1 MNKIYKLK
9 FDKRRNEL
17 VVVSE
22 ITAGMGKEKSTGHL
36 ADLSALSPFR
46 KLLGTLTPLALLTG
60 LIAGLLPA
68 MVLAAD
74 LPTGGQIVGGQG
86 SISTSGN
93 QMTIHQ
99 QTQNLA
105 TNWHSFDIGKN
116 NTVQFIQP
124 DSSSVALNRVTGASG
139 SQIMGTLKANGQV
152 FILNPNGV
160 LFGKDAR
167 VNVAGLVAS
176 TKNINTADFMK
187 GQYTLSGSGNPGAQ
201 VINQGSLT
209 TTKGGYIVLAG
220 ERVSNRGTITT
231 PSGKTVL
238 AAGKTVSL
246 QLDNGGLT
254 SVRVNGSVVN
264 ALVENRGLISATN
277 GQVYLTAQG
286 RDMLMNTVVNNSGTI
301 EAKGLESRGGEIV
314 LNGGDSGVVSQ
325 SGRVLADSLTG
336 KGGKITL
343 EGQNIHLA
351 GNSLTS
357 ATGKAGGGEVYV
369 GGGWQG
375 KDSRIHNAS
384 KVVMDKAAM
393 VDVSA
398 TDAGNGGT
406 AVLWS
411 DDYTNF
417 RGTVLAK
424 GGARSGNGG
433 RVETSSHKNL
443 QAFGDVNTSASSGRG
458 GDWLLDPT
466 DVTIV
471 SGDANT
477 AVTESGKGTEATLD
491 TDTEHV
497 FSPSATGAQVS
508 ADKISEQLNAGTNV
522 TVQTSGA
529 DTDGQ
534 SGNITVNAD
543 ISKSAGADASL
554 TLAAGGN
561 ITLNGH
567 SITATTGKLDVN
579 LLGAG
584 SNSGRVWINN
594 STLNTNGGNITIDQ
608 LNHRTVEGDAE
619 TINPNAMTVAVSNG
633 TLNTTPSTAGA
644 PKGDITVN
652 AYNPNVAIATTNSV
666 HNAGTQIQIGGGSVL
681 TGGNIVLSGEQSGS
695 NASRYPVFISG
706 ATITG
711 DGDVTLRGVN
721 TGGAVPENI
730 ELRGA
735 NNTLTSI
742 GGNITL
748 ENNVTGGKTGIYLNG
763 NGAGNNGP
771 VLTAQKGNITLNG
784 SSVSGRGVYALNAR
798 MNAQNGSITF
808 NGNGDT
814 GSGVTVSNSSLN
826 ASAANIN
833 AIIST
838 SGTGFSMTNTRLEGG
853 LADLANV
860 TFSSAGSGVGVTNLL
875 DGSVVTSSN
884 RDTML
889 NKNIENMTSIDMGGT
904 AIFDDSDKDDKG
916 WSHDYTLEDLPNH
929 GWIFNNTSVNAGG
942 LVQLTGVGF
951 SNATMNITAGGL
963 NISQSGPLQLT
974 GTTMNVNG
982 DVLLHSDMDLT
993 LTGSRVNETAAGDAA
1008 VNITAGQNITLSG
1021 TNISA
1026 TTGKIDVSLLAAGSD
1041 SGRIQVLNGSQVNT
1055 RGGNITLDQLNHTTA
1070 TEDGSVSN
1078 PNAMTVKVNNSK
1090 LNTSAPAA
1098 TDGTASESGNITLNA
1113 YNPNVDLS
1121 VPAYNTTVRNGG
1133 SMLELSGNSTL
1144 TGRDL
1149 VMRTTLEGG
1158 NATGLPVYLN
1168 NATLNASHDITLSGV
1183 AHPVT
1188 TNTTADDGTVTTN
1201 TTTPALAA
1209 IELRGA
1215 GNVLTAGS
1223 NITIE
1228 NPASGNRNGVYLNGN
1243 ASGKAQLTA
1252 GGTITLNGSS
1262 AGNGAGVLVNN
1273 SILNAS
1279 QAVITGSSST
1289 GKGFSLTNTT
1299 LAGGLADLANVTF
1312 SSAGSGAGVTNL
1324 LDSSVVTSSNRDTML
1339 SKNIENMTSI
1349 DMGGTAIFDDSAA
1362 TDKGWTHNYTHADNP
1377 NGGWIFNNTTVTAG
1391 GDVMLGGVGFTN
1403 STVNVSSGNL
1413 SINNGGLTSLT
1424 GTTITVGDGAVNVHT
1439 GAGNIDL
1446 SKGNISASRDI
1457 ALQTDNGSISISGT
1471 NATQIASITSDSGNI
1486 SITSNTETGNALTF
1500 DYVDLNAQEGNIS
1513 MSGVSSDGVGVVFKN
1528 GGYTANATSGH
1539 IDVYGR
1545 GNTGAG
1551 ITIRSET
1558 FGDIHF
1564 QGESKFKAKEG
1575 NISGRKVSDPQTSTP
1590 SIYWGSLYGQKANV
1604 SFDGDF
1610 AINSTNGMYAFHSN
1624 AFTFLNGNSSFTSDA
1639 GDYGYAFLGMTSPYV
1654 PSLLTFN
1661 ASHANVSIRML
1672 AENGGGF
1679 VYGAARKADGIVFS
1693 GDGNITLSV
1702 NMNTTGVAVSTAAL
1716 NNLDM
1721 TGKLVV
1727 NVVNEQGNALNV
1739 NQRVTASLINADIT
1753 GISYG
1758 VGNGI
1763 IFDGG
1768 FPGAVIDLN
1777 GNSFTG
1783 LSVTGNGV
1791 SINGNNVTITGG
1803 TLNGTSVE
1811 GSGVRITGGSSYTI
1825 DGANVTGQS
1834 ANGAGVSVT
1843 GNLAVNNDATIIG
1856 VSTGSGDGVNVNGT
1870 LLSDGG
1876 VTIKGDA
1883 TIGSGVLVDG
1893 DTQLNNATVSGN
1905 ATEGSGIEV
1914 KGNLTNA
1921 NTTLEGNATGHGA
1934 GVTIGGNITGGSIS
1948 GESASGSG
1956 VLVSGTN
1963 TTVDG
1968 ATISGNTSS
1977 GVGVNIS
1984 GSLTNVNGTT
1994 VNGSA
1999 ADGSGVTLGG
2009 NLSGGEVTGTSQTG
2023 SGVNITGDNSVA
2035 DNTTLKGSSTSGTG
2049 VTISGNLT
2057 NTNGTTVNGTTKG
2070 SGSGVDLSGNVTG
2083 GSVMGSSESGAGVDV
2098 TGADSFVN
2106 NVVLTGSTAGGSG
2119 ISVSGGLT
2127 STGGSSI
2134 KGSADSGA
2142 GITVNGTV
2150 NQGTLNGTSTS
2161 GAGAVFGDGA
2171 NITHDATV
2179 SGNSTNGSGAV
2190 INGNVS
2196 NDGNITGTSEK
2207 GAGATVSGNLS
2218 GSGQVSGLALGSGAG
2233 IRTEGHVNVSGSQLK
2248 GNSVNGTD
2256 LVVSGTLSHDPDT
2269 TIEAET
2275 VTGQEN
2281 IQEVKPVTPPP
2292 ATDDGSQPGHDTD
2305 SGNTDSGS
2313 DNPAVD
2319 RPSVPSEPESQS
2331 ERDPDASLRKETE
2344 VNTLRQGAVN
2354 AQVINMNQ
2362 PAQDGFHA
2370 SGTSPVPVKGYLP
2383 PERKVDISLCDGE
2396 NCRLLSLNAARAA
2409 EGNVTLSGR

>member
-93 QMTIHQ
+93 QMIIHQ

-286 RDMLMNTVVNNSGTI
+286 RDMLLNTVVNNSGTI

-325 SGRVLADSLTG
+325 SGRLLADSLTG

-357 ATGKAGGGEVYV
+357 ATGKTGGGEVYV

-443 QAFGDVNTSASSGRG
+443 QAFGDVNTSASSGKG

-491 TDTEHV
+491 TGTEHV

-508 ADKISEQLNAGTNV
+508 AGKISEQLNAGTNV

-529 DTDGQ
+529 DTDGR

-561 ITLNGH
+561 ITLSNH
-567 SITATTGKLDVN
+567 SISSSDGKLDIN

-619 TINPNAMTVAVSNG
+619 TINPNAMTVTVSKG
-633 TLNTTPSTAGA
+633 ILNTTPSIADV

-652 AYNPNVAIATTNSV
+652 AYNPNVSIATTNSV

-695 NASRYPVFISG
+695 NASRYPVFINS

-721 TGGAVPENI
+721 AGGAVPERI

-784 SSVSGRGVYALNAR
+784 SSVSGTGVNALNAR

-808 NGNGDT
+808 NGNGNT

-838 SGTGFSMTNTRLEGG
+838 SGTGFSLTNTTLEGS

-860 TFSSAGSGVGVTNLL
+860 TFSSAGSGAGVTNLL
-875 DGSVVTSSN
+875 DSRVVTSSN

-889 NKNIENMTSIDMGGT
+889 SKNIENMTSIDMGGT
-904 AIFDDSDKDDKG
+904 AIFDDSSATDKG

-974 GTTMNVNG
+974 STTMNVNG

-1026 TTGKIDVSLLAAGSD
+1026 TTGKIDVSLLAAGAD

-1090 LNTSAPAA
+1090 LNTSAPAT
-1098 TDGTASESGNITLNA
+1098 TDGIASESGNITLNA
-1113 YNPNVDLS
+1113 YNPNVNLS
-1121 VPAYNTTVRNGG
+1121 APAYNTTVRNAGA
-1133 SMLELSGNSTL
+1133 MLELSGNSTL

-1149 VMRTTLEGG
+1149 IMRTTLEGG
-1158 NATGLPVYLN
+1158 NATGLPVFLN

-1215 GNVLTAGS
+1215 GNVLTAGG

-1228 NPASGNRNGVYLNGN
+1228 NPASGNSNGVYLNGN

-1262 AGNGAGVLVNN
+1262 AGNGAGVLVTN

-1279 QAVITGSSST
+1279 QAVITGSSNA
-1289 GKGFSLTNTT
+1289 GQGFSLTNTT
-1299 LAGGLADLANVTF
+1299 LEGSLADLANVTF

-1324 LDSSVVTSSNRDTML
+1324 LDGSVVTSSNRDTML
-1339 SKNIENMTSI
+1339 GKSIENMTSI
-1349 DMGGTAIFDDSAA
+1349 DMGGTAVFDGSAKE
-1362 TDKGWTHNYTHADNP
+1362 DKGWTHNYSSADNP

-1413 SINNGGLTSLT
+1413 SIDNNSAALLT
-1424 GTTITVGDGAVNVHT
+1424 GTTITVGDGAVNVHA
-1439 GAGNIDL
+1439 GAGNINL
-1446 SKGNISASRDI
+1446 SNGNISAKGDI
-1457 ALQTDNGSISISGT
+1457 TLLADNGSISISGINET
-1471 NATQIASITSDSGNI
+1471 ERANITSNEGNITVKSVANVACGTAARFNYANLLAKKNISISGENTASGPQQGELWYLHGVNLNSVNVTSENVNITGVQSGDIPTPGVWNSNRGLVLSNVNINASNIMNLTGNATGVVTRYNVGQSGGVYISSGSFNAARGNIVGNGSVNGIVFLGGEANFSGNI
-1486 SITSNTETGNALTF
+1486 SIAGHGSLRFKDSDGGYTGSGIFFSSGWGLPLTKIGLSSNDTNVSFFGGGVSRGVSFMGAGSNPAGIIIENNSGDVTFEGVATGLYGEGVEFYNSGSRGNAL
-1500 DYVDLNAQEGNIS
+1500 
-1513 MSGVSSDGVGVVFKN
+1513 
-1528 GGYTANATSGH
+1528 
-1539 IDVYGR
+1539 
-1545 GNTGAG
+1545 G
-1551 ITIRSET
+1551 ITIS
-1558 FGDIHF
+1558 G
-1564 QGESKFKAKEG
+1564 AG
-1575 NISGRKVSDPQTSTP
+1575 NTAISG
-1590 SIYWGSLYGQKANV
+1590 IAN
-1604 SFDGDF
+1604 G
-1610 AINSTNGMYAFHSN
+1610 
-1624 AFTFLNGNSSFTSDA
+1624 
-1639 GDYGYAFLGMTSPYV
+1639 
-1654 PSLLTFN
+1654 
-1661 ASHANVSIRML
+1661 
-1672 AENGGGF
+1672 ENGT
-1679 VYGAARKADGIVFS
+1679 GITS
-1693 GDGNITLSV
+1693 SII
-1702 NMNTTGVAVSTAAL
+1702 NTTGVTGGCVSL
-1716 NNLDM
+1716 
-1721 TGKLVV
+1721 TG
-1727 NVVNEQGNALNV
+1727 QGGK
-1739 NQRVTASLINADIT
+1739 T
-1753 GISYG
+1753 GI
-1758 VGNGI
+1758 VIGNNSDISNISISGI
-1763 IFDGG
+1763 GKK
-1768 FPGAVIDLN
+1768 
-1777 GNSFTG
+1777 
-1783 LSVTGNGV
+1783 GNGV
-1791 SINGNNVTITGG
+1791 TVNGNA
-1803 TLNGTSVE
+1803 S
-1811 GSGVRITGGSSYTI
+1811 
-1825 DGANVTGQS
+1825 
-1834 ANGAGVSVT
+1834 
-1843 GNLAVNNDATIIG
+1843 
-1856 VSTGSGDGVNVNGT
+1856 
-1870 LLSDGG
+1870 LSN
-1876 VTIKGDA
+1876 TMIKGD
-1883 TIGSGVLVDG
+1883 TDSGVGINISGMTTSDANTRFV
-1893 DTQLNNATVSGN
+1893 GN
-1905 ATEGSGIEV
+1905 ASGQ
-1914 KGNLTNA
+1914 
-1921 NTTLEGNATGHGA
+1921 
-1934 GVTIGGNITGGSIS
+1934 GVGINIGGNITGGTIS
-1948 GESASGSG
+1948 GDSALGSG

-1984 GSLTNVNGTT
+1984 G
-1994 VNGSA
+1994 
-1999 ADGSGVTLGG
+1999 
-2009 NLSGGEVTGTSQTG
+2009 
-2023 SGVNITGDNSVA
+2023 
-2035 DNTTLKGSSTSGTG
+2035 
-2049 VTISGNLT
+2049 NLT

-2070 SGSGVDLSGNVTG
+2070 SGSGIDLSGNVTG
-2083 GSVMGSSESGAGVDV
+2083 GSVTGSSESGAGVYV
-2098 TGADSFVN
+2098 TGADSTVD
-2106 NVVLTGSTAGGSG
+2106 NVILTGSTGSGSG

-2127 STGGSSI
+2127 STGSSSI
-2134 KGSADSGA
+2134 NGSADSGA

-2150 NQGTLNGTSTS
+2150 NQGTLNGNSTS
-2161 GAGAVFGDGA
+2161 GPGIVFGDGA

-2179 SGNSTNGSGAV
+2179 SGNSISGSGAV
-2190 INGNVS
+2190 INSNVS

-2233 IRTEGHVNVSGSQLK
+2233 IRTEGHVNVSGSQLR
-2248 GNSVNGTD
+2248 GNSVNGID

-2292 ATDDGSQPGHDTD
+2292 ATEDDSSQPGHDTD
-2305 SGNTDSGS
+2305 SGNTNTGS

-2331 ERDPDASLRKETE
+2331 ERDPDASLRKEAE
-2344 VNTLRQGAVN
+2344 VNSLRQGAVN
-2354 AQVINMNQ
+2354 AQFINMNQ
-2362 PAQDGFHA
+2362 PSQDGFHA

-2396 NCRLLSLNAARAA
+2396 NCRSVSLNAARAA
-2409 EGNVTLSGR
+2409 EGNVTPSGR

>member
-86 SISTSGN
+86 SISSAGN

-99 QTQNLA
+99 QTQNMA

-220 ERVSNRGTITT
+220 ERVSNSGTITT
-231 PSGKTVL
+231 PSGRTVL
-238 AAGKTVSL
+238 AAGKTVTL

-343 EGQNIHLA
+343 EGQDIHLA

-357 ATGKAGGGEVYV
+357 ATGKTGGGEVYV

-375 KDSRIHNAS
+375 KDSHIHNAS
-384 KVVMDKAAM
+384 KVVMDRSAT

-398 TDAGNGGT
+398 TQNGNGGT

-411 DDYTNF
+411 DDYTSF
-417 RGTVLAK
+417 QGGILAR
-424 GGARSGNGG
+424 GGAQSGNGG
-433 RVETSSHKNL
+433 RVETSSHRNL
-443 QAFGDVNTSASSGRG
+443 QAFGAVDASARAGRG
-458 GDWLLDPT
+458 GEWLLDPT

-477 AVTESGKGTEATLD
+477 AVTESGKGTEATLGM
-491 TDTEHV
+491 DTEHV

-534 SGNITVNAD
+534 SGNITVNAN

-554 TLAAGGN
+554 TLAADGN
-561 ITLNGH
+561 ITLSNH
-567 SITATTGKLDVN
+567 SISSSDGKLDIN

-594 STLNTNGGNITIDQ
+594 STLSSNGGNITIDQ
-608 LNHRTVEGDAE
+608 LNHKTVEGDAE
-619 TINPNAMTVAVSNG
+619 TINPNAMTVAVSKG
-633 TLNTTPSTAGA
+633 ILNTTPSTADA

-652 AYNPNVAIATTNSV
+652 AYNPNVAIAVRDSV
-666 HNAGTQIQIGGGSVL
+666 HNAGTQIQVGGGSVL

-695 NASRYPVFISG
+695 NASRYPVFING

-721 TGGAVPENI
+721 AGGAVPENI

-763 NGAGNNGP
+763 AGAGNNGP

-784 SSVSGRGVYALNAR
+784 SSVSGRGVYVLNAR

-808 NGNGDT
+808 NGNGNT

-860 TFSSAGSGVGVTNLL
+860 TFSSAGSGAGVTNFL
-875 DGSVVTSSN
+875 DSSVVTSSN

-889 NKNIENMTSIDMGGT
+889 SKNIENMTSINMGGT
-904 AIFDDSDKDDKG
+904 AIFDDSSATDKG

-974 GTTMNVNG
+974 STTMNVNG

-1026 TTGKIDVSLLAAGSD
+1026 TTGKIDVSLLAAGAD

-1090 LNTSAPAA
+1090 LNTSAPAT

-1113 YNPNVDLS
+1113 YNPNVNLS
-1121 VPAYNTTVRNGG
+1121 APAYNTTVRNAGA
-1133 SMLELSGNSTL
+1133 MLELSGNSTL

-1149 VMRTTLEGG
+1149 IMRTTLEGG
-1158 NATGLPVYLN
+1158 NATGLPVFLN

-1215 GNVLTAGS
+1215 GNVLTAGG

-1228 NPASGNRNGVYLNGN
+1228 NPASGNSNGVYLNGN

-1299 LAGGLADLANVTF
+1299 LAGSLTDLTNVAL
-1312 SSAGSGAGVTNL
+1312 SSAGSGSGVTNE
-1324 LDSSVVTSSNRDTML
+1324 LDSGIVNDGSRDNL
-1339 SKNIENMTSI
+1339 LAKSIENMTTV
-1349 DMGGTAIFDDSAA
+1349 DMGGKAIFDDSAKD
-1362 TDKGWTHNYTHADNP
+1362 DKGWTHNYTHADNP
-1377 NGGWIFNNTTVTAG
+1377 NGGWIFNNTTVNAG
-1391 GDVMLGGVGFTN
+1391 GDVDVKGAGFTN

-1413 SINNGGLTSLT
+1413 SIDNNSAALLT
-1424 GTTITVGDGAVNVHT
+1424 GTTITVGDGAVNVHA

-1446 SKGNISASRDI
+1446 SKGNISAKGDI
-1457 ALQTDNGSISISGT
+1457 TLQTDNGSISISGT

-1500 DYVDLNAQEGNIS
+1500 DYADLNAQEGNIS
-1513 MSGVSSDGVGVVFKN
+1513 ISGVSSNLDGVVIRHTNIHGSATIYGETSADQGNQFYGFGRGGVAIDGVNISSGNVYIHGVSNGRGMGVNLWKGANQINESSVLDIYGETKSGNDAWGYSSGVAFSSANDAANPIFINNGVLNITGVASSSSGKASGINVGLYNQFSPGASQDRLFDFSGSGSVAISGHAVLGNGVAFGNSLTALNNVVTVNGSSLKGYGVVLTSKISSGSNANLKVTGTTDSGDAGVLVNHGSISSADDHALSISGHSN
-1528 GGYTANATSGH
+1528 GSGAGVMMSSGYDNSITRVDVNATSVNG
-1539 IDVYGR
+1539 
-1545 GNTGAG
+1545 
-1551 ITIRSET
+1551 
-1558 FGDIHF
+1558 
-1564 QGESKFKAKEG
+1564 
-1575 NISGRKVSDPQTSTP
+1575 SG
-1590 SIYWGSLYGQKANV
+1590 
-1604 SFDGDF
+1604 
-1610 AINSTNGMYAFHSN
+1610 
-1624 AFTFLNGNSSFTSDA
+1624 
-1639 GDYGYAFLGMTSPYV
+1639 
-1654 PSLLTFN
+1654 
-1661 ASHANVSIRML
+1661 
-1672 AENGGGF
+1672 
-1679 VYGAARKADGIVFS
+1679 
-1693 GDGNITLSV
+1693 
-1702 NMNTTGVAVSTAAL
+1702 
-1716 NNLDM
+1716 
-1721 TGKLVV
+1721 LVV
-1727 NVVNEQGNALNV
+1727 NNKSQITDSN
-1739 NQRVTASLINADIT
+1739 VTAASENQT
-1753 GISYG
+1753 GI
-1758 VGNGI
+1758 
-1763 IFDGG
+1763 
-1768 FPGAVIDLN
+1768 VI
-1777 GNSFTG
+1777 S
-1783 LSVTGNGV
+1783 
-1791 SINGNNVTITGG
+1791 G
-1803 TLNGTSVE
+1803 TLNGGTA
-1811 GSGVRITGGSSYTI
+1811 T
-1825 DGANVTGQS
+1825 
-1834 ANGAGVSVT
+1834 GVSK
-1843 GNLAVNNDATIIG
+1843 
-1856 VSTGSGDGVNVNGT
+1856 NGT
-1870 LLSDGG
+1870 G
-1876 VTIKGDA
+1876 V
-1883 TIGSGVLVDG
+1883 
-1893 DTQLNNATVSGN
+1893 QLSGN
-1905 ATEGSGIEV
+1905 ARVE
-1914 KGNLTNA
+1914 
-1921 NTTLEGNATGHGA
+1921 
-1934 GVTIGGNITGGSIS
+1934 NITLK
-1948 GESASGSG
+1948 GESTAGSG

-2057 NTNGTTVNGTTKG
+2057 NTNGTTVNGTTSG
-2070 SGSGVDLSGNVTG
+2070 SGSGVELSGNVTG
-2083 GSVMGSSESGAGVDV
+2083 GSVTGSSESGAGVYV
-2098 TGADSFVN
+2098 TGADSTVD
-2106 NVVLTGSTAGGSG
+2106 NVILTGSTGSGSG

-2127 STGGSSI
+2127 STGSSSI
-2134 KGSADSGA
+2134 NGSADSGA

-2150 NQGTLNGTSTS
+2150 NQGTLNGNSTS
-2161 GAGAVFGDGA
+2161 GPGIVFDDGA

-2179 SGNSTNGSGAV
+2179 SGNSISGSGAV

-2233 IRTEGHVNVSGSQLK
+2233 IRTEGHVNVSGSQLR

-2292 ATDDGSQPGHDTD
+2292 ATDDDGSQPGHDTD
-2305 SGNTDSGS
+2305 SGNMDSGS
-2313 DNPAVD
+2313 DNPVVD

-2396 NCRLLSLNAARAA
+2396 NCRSVSLNAARPA
-2409 EGNVTLSGR
+2409 EGNVTPSGR